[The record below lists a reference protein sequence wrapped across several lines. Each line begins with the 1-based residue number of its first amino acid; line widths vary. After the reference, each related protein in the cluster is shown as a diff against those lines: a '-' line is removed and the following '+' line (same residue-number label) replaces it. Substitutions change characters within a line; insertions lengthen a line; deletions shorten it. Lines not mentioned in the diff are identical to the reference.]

1 MSSDWDIFCIQV
13 CVNIGVIAALV
24 VTVHLARKK
33 SSSNQNTQ
41 RNKAELCKS
50 SLVQVDL
57 KSTGSSLSE
66 ASISTTPPSLGF
78 NRSSPSKLTYFGYF
92 TEQVNHQDS
101 FEVISISVPSY
112 LDSTI
117 FNPKGKKFTV
127 YNIQACVLEKGTQKL
142 AGGTIR
148 KCNVWRRFDDMFTVH
163 ASVRMSL
170 SREDSN
176 LFPKKTLLASSKMR
190 GNSNCLPEL
199 KTKNLLLCG
208 ESTKPNSLSCGTA
221 KGVLLYIL
229 QILDPHA
236 STRTHTQSHPH
247 VCAWH
252 RQAHSSLTK
261 GARSL
266 RSTSG
271 C

>member
-1 MSSDWDIFCIQV
+1 MSSDWDIFCIQI

-24 VTVHLARKK
+24 VTVHVARRNN
-33 SSSNQNTQ
+33 SLNQNTQ
-41 RNKAELCKS
+41 WNKAELCKS

-57 KSTGSSLSE
+57 NSTGSSLSE

-78 NRSSPSKLTYFGYF
+78 NTSSPSKLTDSGYF
-92 TEQVNHQDS
+92 IEQVNHRDY

-112 LDSTI
+112 LDSTM

-142 AGGTIR
+142 AGGTIQ
-148 KCNVWRRFDDMFTVH
+148 KCNVWRRFDDIFTVH

-176 LFPKKTLLASSKMR
+176 LFPKKTLLASSKIR

-208 ESTKPNSLSCGTA
+208 ESTKPNSLSCDTA
-221 KGVLLYIL
+221 KCALLYIP
-229 QILDPHA
+229 QILDPH
-236 STRTHTQSHPH
+236 SHPH
-247 VCAWH
+247 APTHPNLCVCAWH

-266 RSTSG
+266 RCTSG